1 MQSEEHIILIIHL
14 PITRHQYIGTRHQII
29 LEKMANHSLM
39 ITRTLMKYMIRI
51 IIAKGKLKQK
61 GQKGEKTLTNDVG
74 RSMKR
79 IFFKIA
85 LIIFILIQLMFAT
98 CPLVAGDGMPAITY
112 GEGEAEK
119 IFSSI
124 FESRQLAAIE
134 LLDSENQRIS
144 LFLSVYS
151 LDPGQNLTIMVP
163 LRTLPLN
170 VTGQP
175 MEEKEF
181 RKEYK
186 IEKAE
191 KEIVRQDIDKANEKL
206 VQETGKYFEY
216 AFGSFIWTLPAEF
229 TRQEIHQIESGG
241 GLYEEDKASS
251 GADSYGE
258 PEPIQHYEFD
268 GFSID
273 VFGVSAGP
281 KLVEYLADKGLVL
294 PNTSALDKYNDQYI
308 AVIESETKPPIT
320 EYDFD
325 RLQNSAPSSLG
336 RLVDELK
343 RDPKRDYYEVNRLKR
358 DLDDHIYEEVDP
370 DYNDNY
376 DEYRDLRNHMD
387 DLVDAVFGEANFDGE
402 VLRIDLPL
410 DDGRM
415 FFPLGTSAG
424 WENQVGDIDILFKV
438 PENKALSLTDAK
450 DAYFDGAHFYLVQME
465 NANPDFDLESS
476 IDSADTDRKSQMEQA
491 AFITDNSMEIALLF
505 IFIILIVLWL
515 IFVLC
520 LRLIRKK
527 KEPVK
532 NYLTLLLL
540 IGLSLVISVP
550 GTLLLFLLIKP
561 VPLKKITQE
570 FIPTALLIFWPLS
583 IILFIVGVMS

>member
-1 MQSEEHIILIIHL
+1 M
-14 PITRHQYIGTRHQII
+14 
-29 LEKMANHSLM
+29 
-39 ITRTLMKYMIRI
+39 
-51 IIAKGKLKQK
+51 KGKLKQK
-61 GQKGEKTLTNDVG
+61 GQKGEKTLRIDVG

-85 LIIFILIQLMFAT
+85 LIIFILIQLIFAT
-98 CPLVAGDGMPAITY
+98 FPLVAGDGMPAIKY

-134 LLDSENQRIS
+134 LLDGENQRIS

-151 LDPGQNLTIMVP
+151 LDPGENLTIMVP
-163 LRTLPLN
+163 LRTLPVN

-216 AFGSFIWTLPAEF
+216 AFGSFIWTFPAEF
-229 TRQEIHQIESGG
+229 TRQEIHLIESGG
-241 GLYEEDKASS
+241 GLYEGKTASG

-294 PNTSALDKYNDQYI
+294 PNISALDKYNDQYI
-308 AVIESETKPPIT
+308 AVIESKTKPPIT

-325 RLQNSAPSSLG
+325 RLQESAPASLG

-343 RDPKRDYYEVNRLKR
+343 RDPKRDYYEVTRLKW
-358 DLDDHIYEEVDP
+358 DLDEHIYDEINP
-370 DYNDNY
+370 DYNNNY
-376 DEYRDLRNHMD
+376 EEYYDLSDYMY

-402 VLRIDLPL
+402 VLQIDLPL

-438 PENKALSLTDAK
+438 PENIALSLSDAK

-465 NANPDFDLESS
+465 NANPDFDLDSS
-476 IDSADTDRKSQMEQA
+476 IDSADTERKSQMEQA